1 MNKSDV
7 LHVKLLIDMM
17 KKKGIATTTNSL
29 ALDKFIFF
37 CLMNVNLK
45 LATLK
50 RRQDLEYDVI
60 EIIGRLYEQV
70 TLKMTQ
76 QT

>member
-1 MNKSDV
+1 
-7 LHVKLLIDMM
+7 
-17 KKKGIATTTNSL
+17 
-29 ALDKFIFF
+29 
-37 CLMNVNLK
+37 MNVNLK

>member
-1 MNKSDV
+1 
-7 LHVKLLIDMM
+7 
-17 KKKGIATTTNSL
+17 
-29 ALDKFIFF
+29 
-37 CLMNVNLK
+37 MNVNLK

-70 TLKMTQ
+70 TLKMAQ
-76 QT
+76 QTSFQSSVQIDKTGTYQGSLENVTIEQDMSSDN

>member
-1 MNKSDV
+1 
-7 LHVKLLIDMM
+7 
-17 KKKGIATTTNSL
+17 
-29 ALDKFIFF
+29 
-37 CLMNVNLK
+37 MNVNLK

-76 QT
+76 QTSFQSSVQIDTTNTYQGSLENGSIDQDMSEDKL